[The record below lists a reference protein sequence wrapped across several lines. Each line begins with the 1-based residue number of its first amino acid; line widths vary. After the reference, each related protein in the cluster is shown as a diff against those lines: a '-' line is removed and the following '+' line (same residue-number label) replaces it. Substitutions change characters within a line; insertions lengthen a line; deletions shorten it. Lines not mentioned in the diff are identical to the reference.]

1 MLPLA
6 LLACHGMA
14 FGSIYR
20 FGRSDK
26 NAVTGPLVLCL
37 VPIVVMASWWAL
49 LLSVGELGWT
59 EYPAY
64 WFFIKRGKLPPQE
77 IFGPEF
83 ALYLALAWFSL
94 AATLGC
100 IPAVMAWLVWRRTRG
115 IERPPNMA
123 VKLPVHVVTGR
134 ACARPAPTSPAAYG
148 RR

>member
-1 MLPLA
+1 MAPGAKAISPVALVILGLQLFFDLIALHYLPYVKQYGRDVEFTWQGVMLPLA

-64 WFFIKRGKLPPQE
+64 W
-77 IFGPEF
+77 
-83 ALYLALAWFSL
+83 S
-94 AATLGC
+94 
-100 IPAVMAWLVWRRTRG
+100 
-115 IERPPNMA
+115 
-123 VKLPVHVVTGR
+123 
-134 ACARPAPTSPAAYG
+134 
-148 RR
+148 